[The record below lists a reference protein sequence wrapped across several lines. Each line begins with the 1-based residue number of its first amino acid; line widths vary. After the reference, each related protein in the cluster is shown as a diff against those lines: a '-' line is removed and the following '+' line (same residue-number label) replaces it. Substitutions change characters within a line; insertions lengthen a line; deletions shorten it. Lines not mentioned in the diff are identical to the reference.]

1 MNMARSSTISRVVGA
16 AALFLAGAWIFFGA
30 WALTERDE
38 LIRRNGAYSYQLS
51 YAVAENL
58 GAVLGLTQF
67 SLEAANRLLTFP
79 LGGDGRDLVDRLN
92 ASARELHDQT
102 DGLVDLVIWREDGV
116 AQFILSPKE
125 PLDLA
130 IIQAA
135 AALESSAAV
144 TDSLILGL
152 PAFDVGRHEWLLSLT
167 LERAGARLG
176 AALHLGDLIK
186 RHDKQRMTDGG
197 TIGFLRGDGKMLSRA
212 PFDERFFGRDVFA
225 ELDFPE
231 RWVSL
236 PNGTYIDTGR
246 RGDGVHRLG
255 SFIRLEEFQAIIFVA
270 VSMERVLEPWRRRV
284 MFGGGGMVLLSL
296 LTLCGAAYLIRL
308 LERAEAT
315 HRRFVDVTETAS
327 DLAWETDEALR
338 FTFVSD
344 PHSPLVGD
352 HGVNVL
358 GKKVNEIGW
367 EPLDEDV
374 RNTVR
379 SAMAAQR
386 PFSSVL
392 MTRTDGGGGSRT
404 AVISGR
410 PYLRQG
416 KFAGYRGVLV
426 DMTEQIRETKARERQ
441 AERNANAGKL
451 EALGRLAGGIAHD
464 FNNLLGAI
472 LGFGHFLL
480 QDIPSGGVQRRY
492 AERIVAAGQRGRGLI
507 QRILTFSRRATGTYS
522 QLAVAEVVRE
532 TVDLLRI
539 AIPTTTTLI
548 VEDEGRDA
556 MVIGD
561 HGLIAEALLSLCVNA
576 GDALD
581 DCDGEVRISV
591 KPFLPDHPAYARL
604 LNVSAEDAFE
614 VPTLWSDE
622 DGGNWAS
629 LGRLTPGPHVSI
641 RVADTGHGM
650 SREVMSHLF
659 DLFFST
665 KMSRNGTGL
674 GLAVVK
680 RVAMDHSGAV
690 IVTSACG
697 RGTVFELILPRA
709 PTASDDERSGD
720 ERSADEHDF
729 EFDSASAG
737 MEGAV
742 LVVGNDADFEKLVVT
757 RLCEAGISAF
767 FVDDI
772 EKGVAAI
779 GDEPTLWDALI
790 VLSAAERADDGKLT
804 RRLGALSPSFSPII
818 RGSGNA
824 SRYPKIFLKDGAE
837 INQLS
842 ESIYSVINK
851 ISA

>member
-1 MNMARSSTISRVVGA
+1 MNTARSSTTISRVIGA
-16 AALFLAGAWIFFGA
+16 AALFLAGAWILFGA
-30 WALTERDE
+30 WALTEREE
-38 LIRRNGAYSYQLS
+38 LIRRNGEYSYQLC
-51 YAVAENL
+51 YAVAENIDT
-58 GAVLGLTQF
+58 VLRLTQF
-67 SLEAANRLLTFP
+67 SLEAANRQLTFP
-79 LGGDGRDLVDRLN
+79 SGGDGRDLVDRLN
-92 ASARELHDQT
+92 ASARELYEQT
-102 DGLVDLVIWREDGV
+102 DGLVDLVIWRGDGV

-125 PLDLA
+125 PLDPA
-130 IIQAA
+130 MIGAGGVPPEPPA
-135 AALESSAAV
+135 TV
-144 TDSLILGL
+144 TDRLILGL
-152 PAFDVGRHEWLLSLT
+152 PVFDAGRNEWLLSLT
-167 LERAGARLG
+167 LDRARARLG
-176 AALHLGDLIK
+176 AALHIRDLIK
-186 RHDKQRMTDGG
+186 RHDKQRATDGG
-197 TIGFLRGDGKMLSRA
+197 TIGLLRGDGKMLSRA

-225 ELDFPE
+225 ESDFPE
-231 RWVSL
+231 RWASA
-236 PNGTYIDTGR
+236 PNGTYIETGS

-255 SFIRLEEFQAIIFVA
+255 SFIRLEEFQAITFVA
-270 VSMERVLEPWRRRV
+270 VRLERVLEPWRRRA

-296 LTLCGAAYLIRL
+296 LTLWGAAYLIRL

-344 PHSPLVGD
+344 PHSALVSD
-352 HGVNVL
+352 HGGSVL
-358 GKKVNEIGW
+358 GEKVNEIGW
-367 EPLDEDV
+367 EPLDEDA

-392 MTRTDGGGGSRT
+392 MTRTDGGGGPRT

-426 DMTEQIRETKARERQ
+426 DMTERVREAKARERQ
-441 AERNANAGKL
+441 AERNANASKL

-472 LGFGHFLL
+472 LGFGQLLL
-480 QDIPSGGVQRRY
+480 QDIPPGGSQRRY

-507 QRILTFSRRATGTYS
+507 QRILTFSRRATGTHT

-556 MVIGD
+556 MVMGD

-690 IVTSACG
+690 IVTSECG

-709 PTASDDERSGD
+709 PAVSDDERLGD
-720 ERSADEHDF
+720 EQDF
-729 EFDSASAG
+729 EIDNPSAG
-737 MEGAV
+737 TEGAV
-742 LVVGNDADFEKLVVT
+742 LVVSDDADFGKLAVT
-757 RLCEAGISAF
+757 GLCEAGFSAF
-767 FVDDI
+767 FVEDI

-790 VLSAAERADDGKLT
+790 LLSAAERVDDGELT

-818 RGSGNA
+818 RGNGNA